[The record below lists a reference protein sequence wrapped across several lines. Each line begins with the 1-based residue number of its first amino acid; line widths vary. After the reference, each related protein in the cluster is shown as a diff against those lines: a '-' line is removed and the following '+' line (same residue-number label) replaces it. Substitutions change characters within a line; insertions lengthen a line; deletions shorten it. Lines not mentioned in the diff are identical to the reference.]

1 MATDITTITQLI
13 NDFKSETREE
23 AVTVSVLGS
32 LLQKIADAIGNAT
45 TEDDL
50 TDLRRLL
57 GILTIT
63 DKLLVD
69 VKVGSPDRN
78 QVSLNTTAY
87 ITQNG
92 KLYDYQNTVV
102 IRQATTD
109 RAGAMRAQQ
118 VIDLNKCKSD
128 INSINSLINDIYE
141 SIGRCENDLTNITA
155 QLRKNNDK
163 IGSQDIKNKQIDSS
177 IESLNNR
184 LLKLR
189 AYINEIA
196 FIKQTNIIHIEC
208 QIIDKV
214 LFIQGANKLINSGLV
229 PVIFRYSR
237 RSSRYGENDNGER
250 FYMPRRRGW
259 HRFYDTEK
267 LLIHDDDSIS
277 FRDESNGN
285 NDNILYDQKPRV
297 LFRKEKIEKDEGKVI
312 AVKIPFGQ
320 NLYDIFNKKRY
331 FKFAIGFYKPMS
343 DNKTFQFSELRTNLA
358 VFRVQAEASTNSNGI
373 HSDYYLSR

>member
-50 TDLRRLL
+50 TELRRLL

-69 VKVGSPDRN
+69 VKVGSADRN
-78 QVSLNTTAY
+78 QVSLSTTAY

-128 INSINSLINDIYE
+128 ITSINSLINDIYE

-184 LLKLR
+184 LLNLR

-196 FIKQTNIIHIEC
+196 FMRQTNIIHIEC

-214 LFIQGANKLINSGLV
+214 LFIQGANKLINSGLI

-237 RSSRYGENDNGER
+237 RSSRYGDNDYGER
-250 FYMPRRRGW
+250 LYMPRRRGW

>member
-69 VKVGSPDRN
+69 VKVGSADRN
-78 QVSLNTTAY
+78 QVSLSTTAY

-128 INSINSLINDIYE
+128 ITSINSLINDIYE

>member
-69 VKVGSPDRN
+69 VKVGSADRN